1 MNFTITIDGRNV
13 DVHSGMS
20 VLDAA
25 RKIGIDIPTLCY
37 LEKCGAINSCLVC
50 LVKLNGK
57 LVPACGTKVQ
67 PGMAIESET
76 PEVHDARR
84 TALELILSDHVGDCL
99 GPCHRLCPLDLN
111 VPLMLRDV
119 ASGKLDHAIVTVQ
132 TALPMPR
139 ILGRLCHHPCEQ
151 GCRRG
156 AWDKPLAIRG
166 IECMVADTNAASP
179 APYIPHSKPTTGK
192 RVAVVGAGPT
202 GLAAAWFLAL
212 EGHSVTVFDRQPRPG
227 GTLRAVDPNL
237 LPLDV
242 LESELALFAQ
252 LGINF
257 EPNTEIGK
265 NVGLESIESQFSAV
279 LLATGQLNDQN
290 HPFRGIPAAG
300 GAIEIDSETF
310 QTKRPG
316 VFAAGSA
323 VRPARHLVKAL
334 SEGKAVAHCI
344 SLALQGKPVRRPQK
358 PFSSVIGRLE
368 RAELEIFVRGT
379 STHSRQTDIGK
390 QTDSDKKNFATEAA
404 RCLHCDCRAAGNC
417 DLQHYAQVYNA
428 SAGRFKGHRRPFEQ
442 QWRPGGIIFEPGKC
456 ILCGICVR
464 LAELGGEPL
473 GLAFVGRGFNVRLAA
488 PFGHSVDEGL
498 QKVGAECVAQC
509 PTGALSTP

>member
-1 MNFTITIDGRNV
+1 MNFTITIDGHNV

-37 LEKCGAINSCLVC
+37 LEKCGPINSCLVC

-76 PEVHDARR
+76 QEVHDARR

-99 GPCHRLCPLDLN
+99 APCHRLCPLDLN
-111 VPLMLRDV
+111 VPLMLRHV
-119 ASGKLDHAIVTVQ
+119 TSGKLDQAIATVQ

-156 AWDKPLAIRG
+156 AWDKPLAIRDT
-166 IECMVADTNAASP
+166 ERMVADTNAASP
-179 APYIPHSKPTTGK
+179 APRVPHPKPSSGK
-192 RVAVVGAGPT
+192 SVAVIGAGPT

-212 EGHSVTVFDRQPRPG
+212 EGHSVTVFDRKPRPG

-237 LPLDV
+237 LPPDV
-242 LESELALFAQ
+242 LESELDLFTQ
-252 LGINF
+252 LRIKF
-257 EPNTEIGK
+257 EPNTE
-265 NVGLESIESQFSAV
+265 VGQTVALQSIESQFAAV
-279 LLATGQLNDQN
+279 LIATGQPDDQKR
-290 HPFRGIPAAG
+290 PFPDVQAAG
-300 GAIEIDSETF
+300 GSIEIDSATF
-310 QTKRPG
+310 HTKRSS

-323 VRPARHLVKAL
+323 VHPVRHLVRAL

-344 SLALQGKPVRRPQK
+344 SLALDGKPARRPPKQ
-358 PFSSVIGRLE
+358 FSSVIGRLE
-368 RAELEIFVRGT
+368 RAELEVFVR
-379 STHSRQTDIGK
+379 SASAHNRQTETNK
-390 QTDSDKKNFATEAA
+390 QTGPDQTTFAAEAA

-417 DLQHYAQVYNA
+417 DLQRYAEVYNA
-428 SAGRFKGHRRPFEQ
+428 NAGRFKGNRRPFEQ

-456 ILCGICVR
+456 VLCGVCVK

-488 PFGHSVDEGL
+488 PFGHSVDDGL
-498 QKVGAECVAQC
+498 QQVGAECVAQC